1 MSGADLAFI
10 IFPIAINTMPW
21 KNLWSVFFY
30 FMMLNLGIDTMFG
43 FYENVSVTLEEFFNY
58 ERKTIRFFLILFS
71 IVVGSS
77 FCFGNGF

>member
-21 KNLWSVFFY
+21 KNLWAVFFY

-58 ERKTIRFFLILFS
+58 ERNLK
-71 IVVGSS
+71 
-77 FCFGNGF
+77 